1 MSQSAKSQSSISQAS
16 AKSQPRVSKE
26 STRDNPFR
34 SQSTSCAC
42 FLMKASLSSF
52 RKLLTT
58 MGDGSR
64 DIIMKDSEIQQ
75 KLLNSPILLHG
86 FLVISSFIMF
96 IMGEVHLIKI
106 QLQLQ
111 KIFPVLHK
119 NLFIYFNTLLY
130 LINK

>member
-1 MSQSAKSQSSISQAS
+1 MKNNIKTQSFSCYYLAMRIESAKLVLWEGTQIFNGSS
-16 AKSQPRVSKE
+16 
-26 STRDNPFR
+26 
-34 SQSTSCAC
+34 
-42 FLMKASLSSF
+42 L

-96 IMGEVHLIKI
+96 IMGEVHLIEI

-130 LINK
+130 LINN

>member
-1 MSQSAKSQSSISQAS
+1 MRIESAKLVLWEGTQIFNGMFCSYW
-16 AKSQPRVSKE
+16 
-26 STRDNPFR
+26 
-34 SQSTSCAC
+34 
-42 FLMKASLSSF
+42 LSSL

-96 IMGEVHLIKI
+96 IMFIMGEVHLIEI

-119 NLFIYFNTLLY
+119 NLFIYFNTLL
-130 LINK
+130 LSN

>member
-1 MSQSAKSQSSISQAS
+1 
-16 AKSQPRVSKE
+16 
-26 STRDNPFR
+26 
-34 SQSTSCAC
+34 
-42 FLMKASLSSF
+42 
-52 RKLLTT
+52 

-96 IMGEVHLIKI
+96 IMGMGEVHLIEI

-130 LINK
+130 LINN

>member
-1 MSQSAKSQSSISQAS
+1 MRIESAKLVLWEGTQIFNGMFCSYW
-16 AKSQPRVSKE
+16 
-26 STRDNPFR
+26 
-34 SQSTSCAC
+34 
-42 FLMKASLSSF
+42 LSSL

-96 IMGEVHLIKI
+96 IMGEIHLIEI

-130 LINK
+130 LINN